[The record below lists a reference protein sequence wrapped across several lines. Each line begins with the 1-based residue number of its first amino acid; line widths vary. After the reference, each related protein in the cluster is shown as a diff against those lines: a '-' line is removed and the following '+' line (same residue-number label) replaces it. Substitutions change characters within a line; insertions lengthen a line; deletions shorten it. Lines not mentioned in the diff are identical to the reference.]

1 MKITTDNVPMK
12 GNLKVHLLE
21 IGLKKKYGTFI
32 QDGLVVLIKILFL
45 SV

>member
-21 IGLKKKYGTFI
+21 IGLKKYGTFI